1 MRIALLADAA
11 SVHTQRWAE
20 GLVRRGL
27 TVAIWSER
35 PWEEASRWGVAVH
48 RLPGSPSRLSWWT
61 AARTLGQEL
70 TRYAPVIVHAHY
82 VSRYGLYGALAG
94 VRPLVLSVWGAD
106 VEVFPRHRPWL
117 TRPLLRYLWS
127 QAAAVTASSR
137 YLAGVAQ
144 ALGARA
150 VRVIPFGIDRTRFA
164 PRPPN
169 PPTTPLRFVVNKAL
183 EPVYGID
190 FLLEVLAE
198 LPAALPWE
206 GRILG
211 GGSQREALGDLCRRL
226 GLSERIAWMGRVAA
240 SELPD
245 TLAWA
250 DLGLYPSWRES
261 FGVAPLEMMALGR
274 AAAGHRVGGL
284 PEVIAEGQTGWL
296 VAPGDRRAWVSL
308 LTELAQAPERVRQM
322 GARGPEWVA
331 SRYDFEQSLDAMTA
345 LYRQVARASSARV
358 RSGRA

>member
-11 SVHTQRWAE
+11 SIHTQRWAQ
-20 GLVRRGL
+20 GLARRGF

-35 PWEEASRWGVAVH
+35 AWDEATQWGIAVH
-48 RLPGSPSRLSWWT
+48 RLPGVPSRLSWWEV
-61 AARTLGQEL
+61 ARWLGQEL
-70 TRYAPVIVHAHY
+70 KRYAPAIVHAHY
-82 VSRYGLYGALAG
+82 VSRYGLYGALAR

-127 QAAAVTASSR
+127 QAQAITASSR
-137 YLAGVAQ
+137 YLAGVVRD
-144 ALGARA
+144 LGAPA
-150 VRVIPFGIDRTRFA
+150 VTVIPFGIDRRRFM

-169 PPTTPLRFVVNKAL
+169 RPQTPLRFVVNKAL

-198 LPAALPWE
+198 LAPELPWE

-211 GGSQREALGDLCRRL
+211 GGSQREALVDLCRRL
-226 GLSERIAWMGRVAA
+226 GLSDRIAWLGHVAA
-240 SELPD
+240 SDLPD

-308 LTELAQAPERVRQM
+308 LTELAQAPDRVRQM

-345 LYRQVARASSARV
+345 LYRQVTRPP
-358 RSGRA
+358 SGRA